1 MNFLKGREML
11 CLQGTPFFE
20 TNVRL
25 CFLTLYQS
33 LTQRHCER
41 PERKLFMYNPTDR
54 KLLSK

>member
-1 MNFLKGREML
+1 MNFLKGREMF
-11 CLQGTPFFE
+11 CLQETPFFE